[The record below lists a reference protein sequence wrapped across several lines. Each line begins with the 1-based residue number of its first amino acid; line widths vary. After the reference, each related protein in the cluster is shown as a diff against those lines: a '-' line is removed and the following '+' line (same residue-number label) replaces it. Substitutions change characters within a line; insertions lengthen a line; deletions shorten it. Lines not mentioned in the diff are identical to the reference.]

1 MTLRH
6 RRVTAWVSLLL
17 LIACAFPTLVP
28 AQTPIKAIVL
38 AWDGA
43 VPAFVHEMLRSGQ
56 LPNLAKLIEGGAFA
70 DDLIPSFPS
79 LTAPGFASLWTG
91 APPNITGISGNRVP
105 RLPRSQFTILES
117 SAAFNN
123 SLLQAEPL
131 WASAER
137 AGRRVVVTHVP
148 FGGDK
153 SDRGI
158 HFQGYRGIA
167 GRDGVINGRSSK
179 PQPAKS
185 WENLPSSVAPPLEIN
200 LAIGAS
206 TFYGLLID
214 DPSDP
219 QKGYDT
225 MLVASTRSGKEATA
239 KLKSQPAGS
248 GGELF
253 WSRPINVRTNDGRE
267 ATSYL
272 RLFELKPDGSDFLLF
287 FTRPTHEIVSP
298 PDQVNGANATT
309 RAFIG
314 NGANPLYSQGAFG
327 PTLPNGGDGTAE
339 ARYLETVS
347 FAQHQ
352 LAETNRWALEQLP
365 WDLFVAYS
373 PFPDEAEH
381 LWRGFLEPGL
391 PGFRQNIADH
401 LRPLLQQ
408 VYRLSDELLG
418 LLMSHRTEN
427 TVVAL
432 ISDHGMEGTH
442 SLVAINKLLQDK
454 GILAINDRGRV
465 DLTRTTAIYPAINN
479 GYLLIN
485 SADRKGGIVSPEE
498 RQGVVG
504 RIRDLLFEIH
514 DGDRQVITSVYD
526 ARIDGE
532 TMGIGGASGGDIY
545 IDLSPGYELD
555 PKLAA
560 TELVAKREPHGM
572 HGFNPLRPSMRTLLV
587 LNGPGVRA
595 GNRLRGARIIDF
607 APTLAELL
615 KVPIPKDA
623 AGKVLSE
630 AFSEP
635 H

>member
-1 MTLRH
+1 
-6 RRVTAWVSLLL
+6 
-17 LIACAFPTLVP
+17 
-28 AQTPIKAIVL
+28 
-38 AWDGA
+38 
-43 VPAFVHEMLRSGQ
+43 
-56 LPNLAKLIEGGAFA
+56 
-70 DDLIPSFPS
+70 
-79 LTAPGFASLWTG
+79 
-91 APPNITGISGNRVP
+91 
-105 RLPRSQFTILES
+105 
-117 SAAFNN
+117 
-123 SLLQAEPL
+123 
-131 WASAER
+131 
-137 AGRRVVVTHVP
+137 
-148 FGGDK
+148 
-153 SDRGI
+153 
-158 HFQGYRGIA
+158 
-167 GRDGVINGRSSK
+167 
-179 PQPAKS
+179 
-185 WENLPSSVAPPLEIN
+185 
-200 LAIGAS
+200 
-206 TFYGLLID
+206 
-214 DPSDP
+214 
-219 QKGYDT
+219 
-225 MLVASTRSGKEATA
+225 
-239 KLKSQPAGS
+239 
-248 GGELF
+248 
-253 WSRPINVRTNDGRE
+253 
-267 ATSYL
+267 
-272 RLFELKPDGSDFLLF
+272 
-287 FTRPTHEIVSP
+287 
-298 PDQVNGANATT
+298 
-309 RAFIG
+309 
-314 NGANPLYSQGAFG
+314 
-327 PTLPNGGDGTAE
+327 
-339 ARYLETVS
+339 
-347 FAQHQ
+347 
-352 LAETNRWALEQLP
+352 
-365 WDLFVAYS
+365 
-373 PFPDEAEH
+373 
-381 LWRGFLEPGL
+381 
-391 PGFRQNIADH
+391 
-401 LRPLLQQ
+401 
-408 VYRLSDELLG
+408 
-418 LLMSHRTEN
+418 MSHRTEN

-432 ISDHGMEGTH
+432 ISDHGMEGIH